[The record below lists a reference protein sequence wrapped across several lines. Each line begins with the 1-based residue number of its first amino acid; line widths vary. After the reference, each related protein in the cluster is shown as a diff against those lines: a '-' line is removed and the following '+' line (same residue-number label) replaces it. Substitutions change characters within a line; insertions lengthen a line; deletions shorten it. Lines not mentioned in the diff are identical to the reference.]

1 MTMETMNV
9 KRAGL
14 AFGFTGALLYVGC
27 ALLMM
32 ITGSVGTVKLFN
44 GLLHGLD
51 VSGIVRMEVPLG
63 ESLIGL
69 ICTFVLGWLVGSCI
83 AWVYNMGGA
92 KAGGKA

>member
-1 MTMETMNV
+1 METMNV

-32 ITGSVGTVKLFN
+32 IAGSAGTVTLFN
-44 GLLHGLD
+44 SLLHGLD

-63 ESLIGL
+63 ESLMGL
-69 ICTFVLGWLVGSCI
+69 FCTFLLGWLVGSSI
-83 AWVYNMGGA
+83 AWIYNIGSA

>member
-1 MTMETMNV
+1 MKTMNV

-32 ITGSVGTVKLFN
+32 MAGSAGTVKLFN
-44 GLLHGLD
+44 SLLHGLD
-51 VSGIVRMEVPLG
+51 VSSIVRIGVPLM
-63 ESLIGL
+63 ESLLGL
-69 ICTFVLGWLVGSCI
+69 VGTFLLGWLVGSSI
-83 AWVYNMGGA
+83 AWIYNIGSA